1 MTDLDRATT
10 LLRVEDL
17 HVYYGSSH
25 VLQGASLT
33 LASGI
38 AGIIGRNGMGK
49 TTFVKAIMGL
59 VAVRSGSIRL
69 CGEEIANLKP
79 YQIAGRGVGYVP
91 QGRAIFPSLSVDEH
105 LRMAARTRTGKEWTV
120 DRVYEMFPRLKERA
134 KQGAA
139 SLSGGEQQ
147 MLAIGRA
154 LVTNPVLLIMDEPS
168 EGLAPVTLDG
178 LIDNLRSLVQ
188 SGISLLLVEQNLHT
202 AVSLVRDDLHVM
214 IAGRTVQKVSRELL
228 LRDDRI
234 REQLLGVARQEGV
247 HGKFAGAASDL

>member
-1 MTDLDRATT
+1 MTDLDRAST

-33 LASGI
+33 LSSGI

-59 VAVRSGSIRL
+59 VSVRAGSIRL

-79 YQIAGRGVGYVP
+79 YEIAGRGVGYVP

-105 LRMAARTRTGKEWTV
+105 LLMAARTRTGKEWTV

-139 SLSGGEQQ
+139 TLSGGEQQ

-154 LVTNPVLLIMDEPS
+154 LVTNPVLLIMDEP
-168 EGLAPVTLDG
+168 
-178 LIDNLRSLVQ
+178 
-188 SGISLLLVEQNLHT
+188 
-202 AVSLVRDDLHVM
+202 
-214 IAGRTVQKVSRELL
+214 
-228 LRDDRI
+228 
-234 REQLLGVARQEGV
+234 
-247 HGKFAGAASDL
+247 